1 MSDCVFPFLA
11 MLEFE
16 VGIFFFKVKFY
27 YETQADL
34 ELVIF
39 LP

>member
-16 VGIFFFKVKFY
+16 VGIFFKVKFY